1 MEAAKGSALEIE
13 RRLSDRRPSAIS
25 LAPFNDGN
33 TDTGG
38 RRILSISLGNEFVN
52 LTQDAK
58 AATAAE
64 HAMSVRDALR
74 LYPKAVAFS
83 MILSLA
89 LVMEGYD
96 TALLGAFYA
105 LPQFQEKYGRRLP
118 DGSYQLT
125 AAWQSGINNSGAV
138 GSLFGLYISGIMH
151 ERYGYRRTLL
161 SALVMMILCIFV
173 QFFAKNI
180 QTLLIGQIFCGICW
194 GTFQTQTT
202 TYAAEVT
209 PIVLRV
215 YLTSYVNLCWIMG
228 QFISAGV
235 VRALVSQKTQWSFR
249 IPFAIQWVWP
259 VPIIIGVVCAPESP
273 WSVSFP
279 ISGLAMHV
287 ANECWLQVARPQGA
301 D

>member
-1 MEAAKGSALEIE
+1 
-13 RRLSDRRPSAIS
+13 
-25 LAPFNDGN
+25 
-33 TDTGG
+33 
-38 RRILSISLGNEFVN
+38 
-52 LTQDAK
+52 
-58 AATAAE
+58 
-64 HAMSVRDALR
+64 
-74 LYPKAVAFS
+74 
-83 MILSLA
+83 
-89 LVMEGYD
+89 
-96 TALLGAFYA
+96 
-105 LPQFQEKYGRRLP
+105 
-118 DGSYQLT
+118 
-125 AAWQSGINNSGAV
+125 
-138 GSLFGLYISGIMH
+138 
-151 ERYGYRRTLL
+151 
-161 SALVMMILCIFV
+161 MMILCIFV
-173 QFFAKNI
+173 QFFAQNI

-279 ISGLAMHV
+279 ISGLAMHA
-287 ANECWLQVARPQGA
+287 ANEC
-301 D
+301 

>member
-13 RRLSDRRPSAIS
+13 RTLSDRRPSAIS

-33 TDTGG
+33 ANTGG
-38 RRILSISLGNEFVN
+38 HRTLPIDLGIEFVD

-64 HAMSVRDALR
+64 HAMSVGDALR
-74 LYPKAVAFS
+74 LYPKAVASS

-125 AAWQSGINNSGAV
+125 AAWQSGMNGSGAV

-161 SALVMMILCIFV
+161 AALVM
-173 QFFAKNI
+173 
-180 QTLLIGQIFCGICW
+180 ICW

-259 VPIIIGVVCAPESP
+259 VPIITGVICAPESP

-279 ISGLAMHV
+279 IPGCGHA
-287 ANECWLQVARPQGA
+287 CR
-301 D
+301 

>member
-1 MEAAKGSALEIE
+1 MTTTKGSALEVK
-13 RRLSDRRPSAIS
+13 RTPSDRRPSGIS
-25 LAPFNDGN
+25 LAPFNDGS

-38 RRILSISLGNEFVN
+38 RRTLSISLGDEFVD
-52 LTQDAK
+52 LTLDAK

-83 MILSLA
+83 MTLSLA

-151 ERYGYRRTLL
+151 ERYGYRKTLL
-161 SALVMMILCIFV
+161 AALVMMILCIFV

-235 VRALVSQKTQWSFR
+235 VRALVSQRTQWSFR

>member
-1 MEAAKGSALEIE
+1 MEAVKGSALEIE
-13 RRLSDRRPSAIS
+13 QTLSSRRPSAIS

-38 RRILSISLGNEFVN
+38 RRTLSISLGNEFAD

-138 GSLFGLYISGIMH
+138 GSLLGLCVSGIMH

-161 SALVMMILCIFV
+161 AALIMMILCIFV
-173 QFFAKNI
+173 QFFARNI
-180 QTLLIGQIFCGICW
+180 QTLLVGQIFCGICW

-215 YLTSYVNLCWIMG
+215 YLTSYVNLCWIIG
-228 QFISAGV
+228 QLISAGV
-235 VRALVSQKTQWSFR
+235 VRALISQKSQWSFR

-259 VPIIIGVVCAPESP
+259 VPIIIGVICAPESP
-273 WSVSFP
+273 WSVSFF
-279 ISGLAMHV
+279 ISVLT
-287 ANECWLQVARPQGA
+287 LQCR
-301 D
+301 